1 MAKALQRSLNL
12 ELQKAFTKMA
22 KGKSSDLDG
31 IMVELYRCMWP
42 VFGDEYLNML
52 LTSIERK
59 ALPNEVTKGLIVLL
73 HKGGG
78 CNTLN
83 NWRPITLF
91 NVSYKILARTL
102 QICL

>member
-31 IMVELYRCMWP
+31 IMV
-42 VFGDEYLNML
+42 DEYLNML